1 MDWLGDWGGLLDCLK
16 FLVEL
21 LINPYAAFVMNS
33 KLSFLLVKFFPSEKQ
48 KSNQNKKSTSHN
60 KRDAFINRFYNA
72 RNTNEEK
79 KKNKMIASN
88 MTDDIRQL

>member
-1 MDWLGDWGGLLDCLK
+1 
-16 FLVEL
+16 
-21 LINPYAAFVMNS
+21 MNS
-33 KLSFLLVKFFPSEKQ
+33 KLSFVLVKFFPSEKQ
-48 KSNQNKKSTSHN
+48 KSNQIKKSTSHN

-79 KKNKMIASN
+79 KKNKLIASN